1 MRRRGRKPWWQKI
14 WTAKG
19 LRNMSEAEIIAR
31 RPRDNNLRSETAEWI
46 SSFEQWSRSEKMA
59 RLKSPVFNELRRQG
73 IKKRENVRARN
84 LRVDEIA
91 IKIST
96 NGWLGKSNSWIASRL
111 ASDQGLSVNTFRAD
125 VAAAKNFLMGSQ
137 NPNN

>member
-1 MRRRGRKPWWQKI
+1 M
-14 WTAKG
+14 T
-19 LRNMSEAEIIAR
+19 EAEINAR

-84 LRVDEIA
+84 LRIDEIA

-125 VAAAKNFLMGSQ
+125 IAAAKKFLMGSQ